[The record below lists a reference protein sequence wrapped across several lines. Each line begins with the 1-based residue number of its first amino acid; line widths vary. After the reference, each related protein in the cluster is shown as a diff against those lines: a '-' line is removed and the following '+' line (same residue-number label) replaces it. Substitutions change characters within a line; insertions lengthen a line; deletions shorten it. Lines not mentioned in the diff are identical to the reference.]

1 MFPVITVSFYLKV
14 FLRIS
19 RQMPPG
25 DYVTKPG
32 DADSFYSDMP
42 PGVSTNSGC
51 SSKKRSACLS
61 HLQICT
67 LSFTTPS
74 LPSISQNISLFGF
87 RCAISSSLIHS
98 LAGYS
103 VVHVFVALSESLVF
117 SVHVCSCFVIMAFSI
132 RLCEMNP
139 NVQHNEHFPKGKLSR
154 ILCHLLLSSAAM
166 LSSSSPSFSSD
177 LPTSLH
183 LQQQQ
188 HSNWLPVAVEG
199 QCCTDNIYQQ
209 RVCVCVCVDLMGCP
223 IHGVRESQ
231 MPNTSLTSVKMGDR
245 GATRGKVTHKSVREI
260 TVVAFI
266 LIGISAECLV

>member
-1 MFPVITVSFYLKV
+1 MHISSYLKV

-87 RCAISSSLIHS
+87 RCAISSSFIHS
-98 LAGYS
+98 LAGYC
-103 VVHVFVALSESLVF
+103 VYVCVALSDSLMF
-117 SVHVCSCFVIMAFSI
+117 GVHVCSCFVTTCIMVFI
-132 RLCEMNP
+132 TCLYEMTK
-139 NVQHNEHFPKGKLSR
+139 NVQHNEHFAKGKVS
-154 ILCHLLLSSAAM
+154 
-166 LSSSSPSFSSD
+166 
-177 LPTSLH
+177 
-183 LQQQQ
+183 
-188 HSNWLPVAVEG
+188 
-199 QCCTDNIYQQ
+199 
-209 RVCVCVCVDLMGCP
+209 
-223 IHGVRESQ
+223 
-231 MPNTSLTSVKMGDR
+231 
-245 GATRGKVTHKSVREI
+245 GK
-260 TVVAFI
+260 
-266 LIGISAECLV
+266 